1 MMATV
6 AVGVDVVD
14 VARFALALQRRPRL
28 VQRLFTARERSDTL
42 ERPERLAARF
52 AAKEAVLKALGS
64 GLGDASF
71 HSIEVRRE
79 PSGAPV
85 IVLHDAARELAA
97 SRGIGTLHVSLSH
110 TNTTAAA
117 FVVAS
122 SEVPRAG

>member
-1 MMATV
+1 MMTTV
-6 AVGVDVVD
+6 AVGVDIVD
-14 VARFALALQRRPRL
+14 VPRFALALARRPRL
-28 VQRLFTARERSDTL
+28 VERLFTEREREDTG

-79 PSGAPV
+79 VSGAPR
-85 IVLHDAARELAA
+85 IELHDEALVLAA
-97 SRGIGTLHVSLSH
+97 ALGIDAIHVSLSH
-110 TNTTAAA
+110 TTTMATA

-122 SEVPRAG
+122 SEASSAG

>member
-1 MMATV
+1 MTTI

-14 VARFALALQRRPRL
+14 VPRFALALARRPRL
-28 VQRLFTARERSDTL
+28 VERLFTERERLDSA

-79 PSGAPV
+79 PSGAPR
-85 IVLHDAARELAA
+85 IELHDEALVLATA
-97 SRGIGTLHVSLSH
+97 LGIDVIHVSLSH
-110 TNTTAAA
+110 TTTTATA

-122 SEVPRAG
+122 SEASSAG